1 VFLSSYCF
9 SQTVV
14 LEQKGNQLNPDKKYG
29 PNLKRY
35 SNLSFGY
42 GWFYQKYT
50 DKNYQINFPRSIQ
63 LTLSRRSKYKL
74 SSLFAIGNEI
84 GLAFKNINLKN
95 NNTALLSP
103 NINRIN
109 RLSIGGSIYWRTN
122 FDKKRGNRL
131 GYFLDLGAG
140 LDYFYLNKAISEL
153 DLPSSSYGSIRI
165 SYTGLKELKPVDYFC
180 FARIG
185 AERVNVIFQ
194 FILNEQI
201 KDPSKSTLIIKNL
214 PTFKAGIEVNPKK

>member
-1 VFLSSYCF
+1 MFLSSYCL

-14 LEQKGNQLNPDKKYG
+14 LEQKSDQLNPDKKYG

-42 GWFYQKYT
+42 GLFYQKFS

-63 LTLSRRSKYKL
+63 LTISRRSKYKL

-95 NNTALLSP
+95 NKTALLSP

-109 RLSIGGSIYWRTN
+109 RLSLNGSIYWRIN

-131 GYFLDLGAG
+131 GYFLDLGTG

-153 DLPSSSYGSIRI
+153 DLPSRSYGSIRI
-165 SYTGLKELKPVDYFC
+165 SYTGLKELKPFDYFC

-201 KDPSKSTLIIKNL
+201 KDLPKSTLIIKNL
-214 PTFKAGIEVNPKK
+214 PTFKAGIEVNLKK

>member
-1 VFLSSYCF
+1 M
-9 SQTVV
+9 
-14 LEQKGNQLNPDKKYG
+14 
-29 PNLKRY
+29 
-35 SNLSFGY
+35 
-42 GWFYQKYT
+42 FYQKFS

-95 NNTALLSP
+95 NKTALLSP

-109 RLSIGGSIYWRTN
+109 RLSLNGSIYWRIN

-131 GYFLDLGAG
+131 GYFLDLGTG

-153 DLPSSSYGSIRI
+153 DLPSRSYGSIRI
-165 SYTGLKELKPVDYFC
+165 SYTGLKELKPFDYFC
-180 FARIG
+180 FARI
-185 AERVNVIFQ
+185 ERNVFSKEFGFVCTSCYKWRMVEINHSRIFTWIDNS
-194 FILNEQI
+194 F
-201 KDPSKSTLIIKNL
+201 
-214 PTFKAGIEVNPKK
+214 TFQCLHLVGSRISIRKYCW